1 MHKYTKSQPDS
12 RQPRENPFLALKHRT
27 RLVFLR
33 GKPFQDLSFA
43 RIRFATLSLLSL
55 SFSPRS
61 TPAPT
66 LLFLSPKEICTKE
79 ADSFLDILSFL
90 SWIAIRNFKWHLLQ
104 TFSRENYYFFF
115 FIYLLTDCINL
126 FSSRRRF

>member
-55 SFSPRS
+55 SFSPVLSLSLRAQPPPPPSYSCLPKKYARKKQTVFS
-61 TPAPT
+61 TSCHFCPG
-66 LLFLSPKEICTKE
+66 LRYG
-79 ADSFLDILSFL
+79 IL
-90 SWIAIRNFKWHLLQ
+90 NG
-104 TFSRENYYFFF
+104 TFCKPSHAKIIIFFF
-115 FIYLLTDCINL
+115 LFICLRTV
-126 FSSRRRF
+126 